1 MTKLVARRSSF
12 IRLLLGAVLL
22 LLAAPA
28 PAQQPSQAQT
38 GAIRQACP
46 GDYQAYCS
54 SVPTGGP
61 GALNCLKQNMA
72 RLSVPC
78 QRAVGALAGA
88 TADTPTAPPTAAA
101 PPPTAAA
108 PAAPMPAPA
117 MSPRQEAFLLRQ
129 YCGPDFRRYCRGVPF
144 GGGRVLACLQGNADR
159 LSARCGG
166 ALAAM
171 RQGR

>member
-1 MTKLVARRSSF
+1 MKKLVARTDSS
-12 IRLLLGAVLL
+12 IRLLLGVVLSV
-22 LLAAPA
+22 LAAPVT
-28 PAQQPSQAQT
+28 AQQPSQAQI

-46 GDYQAYCS
+46 GDYQTYCAN
-54 SVPTGGP
+54 VPTGGP

-88 TADTPTAPPTAAA
+88 TAGAPTAPPTAAA
-101 PPPTAAA
+101 PAA
-108 PAAPMPAPA
+108 PAAPAPA

-129 YCGPDFRRYCRGVPF
+129 YCGPDFRRYCSGVPF